1 MNKQQAERLVDRWAM
16 DWRTYLDGKL
26 HRLPRQALI
35 DAIVNATAVSDD
47 DASEDLEGK
56 DVRPP
61 MTEAELR
68 KAVVRQVHREEVA
81 KREKATA
88 KADEAPHE
96 ADDDVAADEDQVQ
109 AAAAVLPDKPDD
121 LADGAAAAA
130 LAAAD
135 ALTLLQDVAREDRRP
150 LILTPFQVDRFN
162 RFGLLATVK
171 YVVDE
176 PMPVETVPVEQKRKR
191 GRPPGRR

>member
-1 MNKQQAERLVDRWAM
+1 MCAWGSKVFEN
-16 DWRTYLDGKL
+16 
-26 HRLPRQALI
+26 
-35 DAIVNATAVSDD
+35 D
-47 DASEDLEGK
+47 DASDWLGAFESDGPPAIEAALQAVLEL
-56 DVRPP
+56 D
-61 MTEAELR
+61 AN
-68 KAVVRQVHREEVA
+68 
-81 KREKATA
+81 
-88 KADEAPHE
+88 DY
-96 ADDDVAADEDQVQ
+96 VQ
-109 AAAAVLPDKPDD
+109 ATE
-121 LADGAAAAA
+121 AAAA

-135 ALTLLQDVAREDRRP
+135 ALALLQDVAREDRRP